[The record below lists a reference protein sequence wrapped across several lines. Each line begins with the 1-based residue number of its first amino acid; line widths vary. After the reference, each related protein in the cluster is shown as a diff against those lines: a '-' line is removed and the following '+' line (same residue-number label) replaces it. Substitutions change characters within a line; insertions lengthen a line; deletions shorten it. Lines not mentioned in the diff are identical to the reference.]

1 MKKFINIIT
10 ITLFCL
16 VILFIFKSREDKN
29 SIFKNK
35 YNILILVFIFLLIV
49 FINYLKTF

>member
-1 MKKFINIIT
+1 MMIIF
-10 ITLFCL
+10 LFCL

-29 SIFKNK
+29 SIFKDK